1 MPKTIKIE
9 LILVSCSHLQETSLK
24 VVIHVAIMLLKICN
38 VSQLWSHTFA
48 NQDLRRQRQEE
59 KANLVYK
66 ISGS

>member
-24 VVIHVAIMLLKICN
+24 VVIHVAIMLLKICS
-38 VSQLWSHTFA
+38 VSQSWSYTFA

-66 ISGS
+66 ISSS